1 MEKEQ
6 LRKTID
12 NAPCPTEHIKDLEQI
27 ESMGGS
33 TKLKI
38 ARAFVFG
45 MLIAR
50 KGEKNG

>member
-1 MEKEQ
+1 MSVKELREK
-6 LRKTID
+6 ID
-12 NAPCPTEHIKDLEQI
+12 KAPCPTEHFKELEQI